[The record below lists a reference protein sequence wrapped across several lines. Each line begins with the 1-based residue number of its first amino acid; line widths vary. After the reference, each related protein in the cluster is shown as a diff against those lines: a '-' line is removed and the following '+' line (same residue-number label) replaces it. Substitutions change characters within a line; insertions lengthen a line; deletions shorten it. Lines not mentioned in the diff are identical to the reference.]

1 MSKVPPIAVVDD
13 EGFGRG
19 GPADAAA
26 LGRGRCGDV
35 ALPGRGPPVA
45 PGPGAGLH
53 RARSARAGRVTGFG
67 VQELR
72 GKPEPNKGVPL

>member
-1 MSKVPPIAVVDD
+1 MSKVPSIAVVDD

-19 GPADAAA
+19 
-26 LGRGRCGDV
+26 
-35 ALPGRGPPVA
+35 ALPT
-45 PGPGAGLH
+45 LL
-53 RARSARAGRVTGFG
+53 RSAGIAVETFPCQAKLLQSLQAQGLDCIVLDLHVPGVTGFE